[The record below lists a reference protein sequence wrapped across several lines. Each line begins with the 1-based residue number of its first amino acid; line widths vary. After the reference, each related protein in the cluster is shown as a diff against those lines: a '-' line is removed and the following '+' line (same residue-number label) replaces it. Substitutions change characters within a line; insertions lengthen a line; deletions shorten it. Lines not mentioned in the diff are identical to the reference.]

1 MLNSFGEGKLL
12 TENLPVDCGGVTLVE
27 RPAGGLVEARS
38 PNLRGGSHE

>member
-27 RPAGGLVEARS
+27 RPTGVSLKQEA
-38 PNLRGGSHE
+38 LI